1 MMHFIKLILLFST
14 LFVLASCGP
23 QLEIQGDMEQSRI
36 ILDEERNLL
45 TFYIRLENTSNLSS
59 PNLFAKFELL
69 NEELVEEFGQE
80 TLVFANESQIP
91 EAFKIGANSGF
102 FIGESFEVEQTFAE
116 EVLTDAVE
124 VVIFDE
130 AGDDITRFPITN
142 VELETN

>member
-1 MMHFIKLILLFST
+1 MHFLKLILLSLT

-36 ILDEERNLL
+36 IMDEDRNLL
-45 TFYIRLENTSNLSS
+45 TFYVRLENTSNLSS

-69 NEELVEEFGQE
+69 NEELVEAFGQE
-80 TLVFANESQIP
+80 TLVFVNESQVP

-116 EVLTDAVE
+116 EELTEAVE

-130 AGDDITRFPITN
+130 AGDDITRFTITN

>member
-1 MMHFIKLILLFST
+1 MHFFKLILLSLT
-14 LFVLASCGP
+14 LVVLASCGP

-45 TFYIRLENTSNLSS
+45 TFYVRLENTSNLSS

-80 TLVFANESQIP
+80 TLVFVNESQIP

-116 EVLTDAVE
+116 EVLSDAVE

-130 AGDDITRFPITN
+130 AGDDIIRFSITN

>member
-1 MMHFIKLILLFST
+1 
-14 LFVLASCGP
+14 
-23 QLEIQGDMEQSRI
+23 MEQSRI